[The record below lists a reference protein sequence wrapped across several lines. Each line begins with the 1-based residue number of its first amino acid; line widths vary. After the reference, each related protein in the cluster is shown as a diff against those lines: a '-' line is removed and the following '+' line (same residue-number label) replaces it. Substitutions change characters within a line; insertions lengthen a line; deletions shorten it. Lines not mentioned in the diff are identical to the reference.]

1 MNKFDASCN
10 DLRKFFKKNGTPNP
24 YSMVRNTLKA
34 LNEALKLVPELTT
47 GNATIILRPTDAL
60 GVQQFVTQFG
70 CHLEYHHQVD
80 NIYNDY
86 NIVPNWK

>member
-1 MNKFDASCN
+1 MNKFDESCKE
-10 DLRKFFKKNGTPNP
+10 LRKFFKKNGNQYP
-24 YSMVRNTLKA
+24 YSMVMKTLRA

-47 GNATIILRPTDAL
+47 GKATIILRSTDAL

-70 CHLEYHHQVD
+70 CHLEYHHKID